1 MNKIS
6 MEKTIEM
13 KKISKTY
20 DGKHNV
26 LEDLDLIIHQG
37 EYVVIKGKSGSG
49 KSTLLNIMG
58 LLDKHTDGYFS
69 FLNKEVRLNTT
80 EKYDIMRGENIG
92 FIFQAYNLI
101 EYYTVKDN
109 ILMPYLYNNKRITS
123 KLLEEVEQLL
133 DELEIAE
140 FKNKPVEVL
149 SGGQKQRCAIAR
161 AIAEKPRLIIAD
173 EPTGNLDMENAAI
186 ISRQFRKLAD
196 NNTTVIV
203 VTHNDSLFN
212 DADTFYELRDGKVYK
227 NNAV

>member
-1 MNKIS
+1 
-6 MEKTIEM
+6 MEKIIEM
-13 KKISKTY
+13 KKICKTY
-20 DGKHNV
+20 DGKIKV
-26 LEDLDLIIHQG
+26 LEDLDLTIRQG

-58 LLDKHTDGYFS
+58 LLDKHTGGFFS
-69 FLNKEVRLNTT
+69 FLKKEVKLKST
-80 EKYDIMRGENIG
+80 EEYDIIRGANIG
-92 FIFQAYNLI
+92 FVFQAYNLI

-109 ILMPYLYNNKRITS
+109 ILMPYLYSNKRITS
-123 KLLEEVEQLL
+123 ELLEEVEQLL

-140 FKNKPVEVL
+140 FKNKPVELL

-161 AIAEKPRLIIAD
+161 AIAGKPRLIIAD

-186 ISRQFRKLAD
+186 ISKQFRKLAD

-203 VTHNDSLFN
+203 VTHNDLLFN

-227 NNAV
+227 NNVV